1 MSALE
6 AQLARIR
13 LVVLDCDGV
22 LTDGRLWLGDDGHEF
37 KSFHVHDGH
46 GIKRLQAAGITVA
59 VISGRRSTAVQRRMS
74 ELGIT
79 HLYEGADDKLACLR
93 ELQASLGVDD
103 AATLCAGDD
112 LPDLPLL
119 EAAGVAV
126 TVPGADARVVAAADW
141 QTSRTGGNGAVREI
155 CDWLLAGRDK

>member
-1 MSALE
+1 MNALE
-6 AQLARIR
+6 SRLAGIR

-22 LTDGRLWLGDDGHEF
+22 LTDGRLWLGDDGHEY
-37 KSFHVHDGH
+37 KAFHVHDGH
-46 GIKRLQAAGITVA
+46 GIKRLQAAGVVVA
-59 VISGRRSTAVQRRMS
+59 VISGRRSTAVQRRMT

-79 HLYEGADDKLACLR
+79 HLFEGAEDKLTCLR
-93 ELQASLGVDD
+93 SLQSELGVDD
-103 AATLCAGDD
+103 VTTLCVGDD

-141 QTSRTGGNGAVREI
+141 QTTRGGGHGAVREI
-155 CDWLLAGRDK
+155 CDRLLSVRPA